1 MKQIGLMDC
10 NNFFVSCERL
20 FRPDLAKT
28 PVAVLSSNDGCIVAR
43 SQEVKD
49 LGIPMGMP
57 YFQIKDMCD
66 KEGIVLFSSNFTLY
80 RDISSRVMSALKEEF
95 DTVEVYSVDESFF
108 EVDESITKEEIEN
121 IRLRIIQ
128 KTGIP
133 VSIGI
138 APTKTLAKYAS
149 TEAKKGNGVCALDMN
164 IWQDTAKI
172 LPCGSIWGIG
182 RQTTQSLSKHGI
194 NTVSELLSLDHAFV
208 AKQYGVVGERLILEL
223 SGIPVYFVDNNAEHL
238 PETHTSTRSFG
249 QTATSLN
256 VLESAVSHHINHVAR
271 KLRDHMQVATRIT
284 VVARGSRFG
293 DFSHRKSTITNDL
306 AFPTN
311 DTLIL
316 SKEALRMLKTLYD
329 NEIPYKKAGVI
340 VSGLLPEKYVSG
352 SLFEQPKD
360 TSDVSKIID
369 MLSDKYGRDILKTAT
384 VMQSKSWKD
393 KKQTIS
399 QQYTTSWSEIPFVK
413 AV

>member
-1 MKQIGLMDC
+1 MKRIGLMDC

-57 YFQIKDMCD
+57 YFQVKEMCE

-95 DTVEVYSVDESFF
+95 DVVEVYSVDEAFF
-108 EVDESITKEEIEN
+108 EVDESLTEEEIAI
-121 IRLRIIQ
+121 IRLKIIQ

-138 APTKTLAKYAS
+138 AGTKTLAKYAS
-149 TEAKKGNGVCALDMN
+149 TEAKKGNGVCILDTKQ
-164 IWQDTAKI
+164 WKETTKS
-172 LPCGSIWGIG
+172 LPCGTIWGIG
-182 RQTTQSLSKHGI
+182 RKTTQSLSNHGI
-194 NTVSELLSLDHAFV
+194 TTVSELLSLDHAFV
-208 AKQYGVVGERLILEL
+208 AKEYGVVGERLILEL
-223 SGIPVYFVDNNAEHL
+223 SGTAVYGVENVAEYY

-249 QTATSLN
+249 KSTTDFG
-256 VLESAVSHHINHVAR
+256 VLESAVSSHVAHVAR
-271 KLRDHMQVATRIT
+271 KLRECEQVATRLT

-293 DFSHRKSTITNDL
+293 DFSHRKSATTLDMPY
-306 AFPTN
+306 PTN
-311 DTLIL
+311 DTLVLTKQASIIL
-316 SKEALRMLKTLYD
+316 KNMYNA
-329 NEIPYKKAGVI
+329 EIPYKKAGVA
-340 VSGLLPEKYVSG
+340 VSGLLPRKYLSG
-352 SLFEQPKD
+352 SLFEHTQQDSGLNEVID
-360 TSDVSKIID
+360 TLSKRFGKHAVRTGVS
-369 MLSDKYGRDILKTAT
+369 MRSNA
-384 VMQSKSWKD
+384 WAD
-393 KKQTIS
+393 KKQKIS
-399 QQYTTSWSEIPFVK
+399 KQYTTKWSEIPFVK